1 MSEMVKVE
9 KVSLILGYI
18 CLLVSLGG
26 LFVFDTMVPVL
37 VAPLL
42 LGVALL
48 TYAFYLMTSCQ
59 GGGDERMQKIMVFSM
74 AYSWLTVLFF
84 ATMYVLMDMFGLLPR
99 YTVMRTLSMT
109 LFIML
114 LFFGTWFLYFQ
125 RKGDVE

>member
-1 MSEMVKVE
+1 MIRQE
-9 KVSLILGYI
+9 KACLILGYV
-18 CLLVSLGG
+18 CMLVALAG

-48 TYAFYLMTSCQ
+48 TYAFYLMTSCK
-59 GGGDERMQKIMVFSM
+59 GGGDERMQKVIVFSM

-84 ATMYVLMDMFGLLPR
+84 ATMYVLMDMFGLLPQ

-114 LFFGTWFLYFQ
+114 LFFGTWYLYFQ
-125 RKGDVE
+125 RKGDIE

>member
-1 MSEMVKVE
+1 MARVE
-9 KVSLILGYI
+9 KTALVIGYVSILVA
-18 CLLVSLGG
+18 LAG
-26 LFVFDTMVPVL
+26 LFVYDTMVPVL

-42 LGVALL
+42 VGVTML
-48 TYAFYLMTSCQ
+48 TYAFYLMTSCAN
-59 GGGDERMQKIMVFSM
+59 GGDERMLKVMVFSM

-84 ATMYVLMDMFGLLPR
+84 ATMYVLLDMFGLLPH

-114 LFFGTWFLYFQ
+114 LFFGTWYLYFQ